1 MARDLSYLYL
11 CVLVLGVYGVY
22 RLLQVGRRDPR
33 MPKGPPT
40 LPILGNFHQIPS
52 TGMYRQFREW
62 AKEYGS
68 VFSLKFGPSN
78 IIVLCDREAIHELID
93 KKGSIY
99 SDRPTTYVGNLLTK
113 GDHIAISQADA
124 LWREKR
130 KVIAHNFSPKM
141 LDEKHFKVQEAEG
154 VVLMNDLL
162 VNPEGFFN
170 HIRRYTASV
179 AATLVYGQRG
189 STFDSF
195 WAHGVFDVMAKWTEC
210 MEPGANPPV
219 DEYTF
224 LQFIPAKFA
233 HWKKRALQAG
243 DTMDAVWDRARE
255 IIDTR
260 RAKGDKRDCIADRLL
275 DEYHEKGFP
284 MSQHAFNNLI
294 GELVEGGADT
304 TAAQL
309 LTMVLALAR
318 NPWVQKKARG
328 EIDALCGASR
338 SPQMSKDFASLPY
351 INAVV
356 KEGMRW
362 RPVAVTALPHKVR
375 QDDYYK
381 GMLIPKDS
389 TIFIPTW
396 AIHHSADIYPDD
408 EAFNPDRFLN
418 YPKLSSEYA
427 AHHYGYGAGRR
438 VCPGMHLAERNMWR
452 ITSKLLW
459 AFDISEPIDPTT
471 GETIELDPNAYN
483 PGITQAPLPF
493 RVRITPRS
501 QEHATVLQKELQAA
515 LEFLAPFESK
525 E

>member
-1 MARDLSYLYL
+1 MAHQVSFLYT
-11 CVLVLGVYGVY
+11 VVALVVAYGIY

-52 TGMYRQFREW
+52 SGMYRQFREW

-68 VFSLKFGPSN
+68 VFSLKFGPSS
-78 IIVLCDREAIHELID
+78 IIVLCDREAIHELLD

-113 GDHIAISQADA
+113 GDHIAISPADA
-124 LWREKR
+124 MWREKR

-154 VVLMNDLL
+154 IVLMNDLL
-162 VNPEGFFN
+162 RDPDNFFN

-189 STFDSF
+189 ATFDSF
-195 WAHGVFDVMAKWTEC
+195 WGHVREPSLDWTEC

-219 DEYTF
+219 DEYP
-224 LQFIPAKFA
+224 LLKLIPKTFA
-233 HWKKRALQAG
+233 HWKKRALRAG
-243 DTMDAVWDRARE
+243 ETMDAVWTRARGIVE
-255 IIDTR
+255 AR

-275 DEYHEKGFP
+275 DEYNEKGFP

-304 TAAQL
+304 TSAQL

-318 NPWVQKKARG
+318 NPWVQKKAR
-328 EIDALCGASR
+328 EQIDPLCGTSR
-338 SPQMSKDFASLPY
+338 SPRWGEDFAQLPY
-351 INAVV
+351 INAIV

-381 GMLIPKDS
+381 GMLIPKGS
-389 TIFIPTW
+389 TVFIPTW
-396 AIHHSADIYPDD
+396 AIHHNSEFYEDD

-418 YPKLSSEYA
+418 YPKLASEYA
-427 AHHYGYGAGRR
+427 GSANWKDRDKYCSNPPVVA
-438 VCPGMHLAERNMWR
+438 L
-452 ITSKLLW
+452 
-459 AFDISEPIDPTT
+459 FD
-471 GETIELDPNAYN
+471 
-483 PGITQAPLPF
+483 
-493 RVRITPRS
+493 
-501 QEHATVLQKELQAA
+501 
-515 LEFLAPFESK
+515 
-525 E
+525 

>member
-1 MARDLSYLYL
+1 MAKDLPYLYL
-11 CVLVLGVYGVY
+11 CVLTVCVYGIY
-22 RLLQVGRRDPR
+22 RVLQ
-33 MPKGPPT
+33 T
-40 LPILGNFHQIPS
+40 N
-52 TGMYRQFREW
+52 YRKLRIDRFREW

-78 IIVLCDREAIHELID
+78 IIVLCDREAIHELLD

-141 LDEKHFKVQEAEG
+141 LDEKHFRVQEAEG
-154 VVLMNDLL
+154 IILMNDLL
-162 VNPEGFFN
+162 TKPEGFFN

-224 LQFIPAKFA
+224 LQYTPASLA

-255 IIDTR
+255 IVDTR

-275 DEYHEKGFP
+275 DEYTEKGFP

-318 NPWVQKKARG
+318 NPEVQKKARA
-328 EIDALCGASR
+328 EIDPLCGASR
-338 SPQMSKDFASLPY
+338 SPEMSKDFASLPY

-381 GMLIPKDS
+381 GMLIPKGS
-389 TIFIPTW
+389 TVFIPTW
-396 AIHHSADIYPDD
+396 AIHHSPDIYPDD

-418 YPKLSSEYA
+418 YPKLASEYA
-427 AHHYGYGAGRR
+427 GSANWKDRDKYLYLKSRD
-438 VCPGMHLAERNMWR
+438 V
-452 ITSKLLW
+452 
-459 AFDISEPIDPTT
+459 D
-471 GETIELDPNAYN
+471 
-483 PGITQAPLPF
+483 
-493 RVRITPRS
+493 
-501 QEHATVLQKELQAA
+501 
-515 LEFLAPFESK
+515 
-525 E
+525 

>member
-1 MARDLSYLYL
+1 MAKDLPYLYL
-11 CVLVLGVYGVY
+11 CVLVLGVFGIY
-22 RLLQVGRRDPR
+22 RLLQVGKRDPR

-78 IIVLCDREAIHELID
+78 IIVLCDREVIHELLD

-99 SDRPTTYVGNLLTK
+99 SDRPTTYVGNLLTQ
-113 GDHIAISQADA
+113 GDHIAISPADA

-141 LDEKHFKVQEAEG
+141 LDEKHFRVQEAEG
-154 VVLMNDLL
+154 IVLMNDLL
-162 VNPEGFFN
+162 TNPEGFFN

-179 AATLVYGQRG
+179 AATLVFGQRG
-189 STFDSF
+189 STFNSF
-195 WAHGVFDVMAKWTEC
+195 WAHVSNSQGFYDSWTEC

-224 LQFIPAKFA
+224 LQYTPASLA

-243 DTMDAVWDRARE
+243 DTMDAVWDRARK
-255 IIDTR
+255 IVDTR

-275 DEYHEKGFP
+275 DEYNEKGFP

-318 NPWVQKKARG
+318 NPEVQKKARA
-328 EIDALCGASR
+328 EIDPLCGASR

-351 INAVV
+351 INAVI

-362 RPVAVTALPHKVR
+362 RPVP
-375 QDDYYK
+375 
-381 GMLIPKDS
+381 
-389 TIFIPTW
+389 
-396 AIHHSADIYPDD
+396 DIYPDD

-427 AHHYGYGAGRR
+427 GSANWKDRD
-438 VCPGMHLAERNMWR
+438 
-452 ITSKLLW
+452 K
-459 AFDISEPIDPTT
+459 
-471 GETIELDPNAYN
+471 
-483 PGITQAPLPF
+483 
-493 RVRITPRS
+493 
-501 QEHATVLQKELQAA
+501 
-515 LEFLAPFESK
+515 FLYPEI
-525 E
+525 